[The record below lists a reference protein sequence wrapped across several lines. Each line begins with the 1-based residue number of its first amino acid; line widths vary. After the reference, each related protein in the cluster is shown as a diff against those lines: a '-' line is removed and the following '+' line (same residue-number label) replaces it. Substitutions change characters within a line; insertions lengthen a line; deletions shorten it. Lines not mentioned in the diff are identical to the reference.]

1 MIAAVSCSLL
11 EMAGN
16 IRKIQIYAMS
26 WLVATCLE
34 KSYYVIPAV
43 SGSLLEMAGN
53 GWKWLKIQVYAMS

>member
-1 MIAAVSCSLL
+1 MIAVVSCSLL

-16 IRKIQIYAMS
+16 IQKIQIYAMS
-26 WLVATCLE
+26 WLVATSLE

-53 GWKWLKIQVYAMS
+53 GWKWLEIQVYAMS